1 MYFCDAALTDAPPP
15 PPSTLLFLTL
25 SVTLINIDKYT
36 LKTLK
41 YVAYKHLILC

>member
-1 MYFCDAALTDAPPP
+1 MYFCDAALTNAPP

-25 SVTLINIDKYT
+25 SVTLIDIDKYT

-41 YVAYKHLILC
+41 SA